1 MILIFM
7 RCLNLLDKWQKRY
20 IYYITTTKTVMV
32 TLKMTTVTAT
42 LTLTFGINIFFVF
55 LALKKSIKNRI
66 LKTFIFHII
75 KNLLKYAIFDVYSI
89 LIQKSIYNN
98 LSSEMSNPSI
108 FILRGI
114 SQMKSVI
121 SFVIFNLFNMIC
133 QCIGFSISYWTFLLL
148 ENSKQ
153 TVLYFASNHFR
164 RQSLT
169 NFHSEHGENGI
180 FFLCIDQLL
189 LHNL

>member
-1 MILIFM
+1 M

-75 KNLLKYAIFDVYSI
+75 KNLLKYAIFDAYSI
-89 LIQKSIYNN
+89 LI
-98 LSSEMSNPSI
+98 
-108 FILRGI
+108 
-114 SQMKSVI
+114 
-121 SFVIFNLFNMIC
+121 
-133 QCIGFSISYWTFLLL
+133 
-148 ENSKQ
+148 
-153 TVLYFASNHFR
+153 
-164 RQSLT
+164 
-169 NFHSEHGENGI
+169 
-180 FFLCIDQLL
+180 
-189 LHNL
+189 